1 MFIGACKVKLR
12 LPENHS
18 LKGKRH
24 VLKSVIARVRNE
36 FNVAIAEVESQDL
49 WQVAHLGICCVSND
63 PKHAEEMIAKT
74 INFIERSIIDAELID
89 YETEVIESF

>member
-24 VLKSVIARVRNE
+24 VLKSVMTRVRNE

-49 WQVAHLGICCVSND
+49 WQVAHLGLCCVSND
-63 PKHAEEMIAKT
+63 PQHAAEMISKAV
-74 INFIERSIIDAELID
+74 NFIERSRLDAELTD
-89 YETEVIESF
+89 YETEVIESL